1 MLSLP
6 NFSLPKRV
14 FFRAHDRNCRMLTL
28 KHGYRPPTR
37 SEIVRAMLRH
47 GRNLRKGH
55 LPAKSQPALQASL
68 LSGDPFISYSGMSGT
83 PLGLASHMPLL
94 PRSHRAWFLIS
105 PTWSIENSSSVKTI
119 RTYAVLHRLRN
130 PRHSLIFLSNTQ
142 AEADLLNKSGEAAVQ
157 HNKTSTTSEYIF
169 TPLDDVPVE
178 FDAIYNAQLAPW
190 KRHDLSLGI
199 PRCAF
204 VFYRDSNES
213 STKESERARIDRHR
227 ELAPHHVFIN
237 EFDGTGKPVRL
248 SSVHVNTHLNR
259 AAVGICL
266 SEVEGPMFASTEYL
280 LAGLPVVT
288 TPNLG
293 GRDLYLDDEYSLT
306 VPPDPRSVAEAVLA
320 LKERRIPRAYI
331 RSQTLKRVER
341 DRERFID
348 LINEIFLE
356 SGSLHR
362 IAMPWPFRYPVMEW
376 LPPQIAIDRSLS
388 GAVDAF
394 VTA

>member
-1 MLSLP
+1 
-6 NFSLPKRV
+6 
-14 FFRAHDRNCRMLTL
+14 
-28 KHGYRPPTR
+28 
-37 SEIVRAMLRH
+37 MLRH